1 MQRTVQAFE
10 AIANIN
16 ELYLCDDQQ
25 FLVLLDQS
33 LEKFK
38 NRHTAENKITD
49 EMVALTQDDFAA
61 SAYERLQQSV
71 FSKDKIGAVAV
82 LMKYLKPNVMTEQI
96 FQYFTD
102 QIQVQE
108 KSFENIIGGY
118 PEQFRPSLLK
128 ALTALGQSVVQEM
141 QMTNTSQWSG
151 FYSKLLQSKDFSS
164 SLLPDAVRKL
174 NGTQKAVLVSAIRP
188 DLLCQLLQ

>member
-38 NRHTAENKITD
+38 NKHTADNKITD
-49 EMVALTQDDFAA
+49 EMVTLTQDNFAA

-108 KSFENIIGGY
+108 QSFENIIGGY

-128 ALTALGQSVVQEM
+128 ALTALGQGVVQEM
-141 QMTNTSQWSG
+141 QMTNTS
-151 FYSKLLQSKDFSS
+151 
-164 SLLPDAVRKL
+164 
-174 NGTQKAVLVSAIRP
+174 
-188 DLLCQLLQ
+188 